1 VERRRL
7 GGSGIEVSRI
17 ILGCGNFG
25 GIGSAPALFG
35 QGESR
40 EQAFA
45 IMDAAVELGITTFDT
60 ADAYGGG
67 RSETYI
73 GEWLRTKP
81 PSVRDAIQLSTKVYN
96 PMHENDTWGL
106 RPRRIH
112 RQIESSLK
120 RLGVDHVDMYLP
132 HAPDSTTPIELTL
145 GAFDELVRAGKVRA
159 VGASNYDGVELDE
172 SLEASARHGLVRY
185 EWVQNS
191 YSLLDRPEAEVT
203 ILPRCDEHGL
213 GFTAYGP
220 LAGGWLTGKYREGEP
235 PPPGSRMTQRP
246 EGYRHFD
253 TSSTY
258 RGLELFALAAEERG
272 VDTATLALAWLL
284 AHPQV
289 TAVVVGPRRPEHL
302 EPARRA
308 LELPL
313 GETERD
319 ELARLFDP

>member
-25 GIGSAPALFG
+25 GIGSAPELFG

-81 PSVRDAIQLSTKVYN
+81 PATRERIVLSTKTFN
-96 PMHENDTWGL
+96 PMHEGADHGL
-106 RPRRIH
+106 APERIRR
-112 RQIESSLK
+112 QLESSLD
-120 RLGVDHVDMYLP
+120 RLGVERVDMYLT
-132 HAPDSTTPIELTL
+132 HDQDPDTPLEDTL
-145 GAFDELVRAGKVRA
+145 GALEEAVRAGKVRA
-159 VGASNYDGVELDE
+159 IGASNVDAGWLA
-172 SLEASARHGLVRY
+172 EARGRFA
-185 EWVQNS
+185 WVQNS
-191 YSLLDRPEAEVT
+191 YSLLDREAEAEV
-203 ILPRCDEHGL
+203 LPLCVEQGL
-213 GFTAYGP
+213 GFTPFSP
-220 LAGGWLTGKYREGEP
+220 LAGGWLTGKYRPGEP

-246 EGYRHFD
+246 EGYRHLD
-253 TSSTY
+253 APATY
-258 RGLELFALAAEERG
+258 RGLELLGAAAEERG
-272 VDTATLALAWLL
+272 VDTTTLALAWVLS
-284 AHPQV
+284 HPQV

-308 LELPL
+308 LDLPL
-313 GETERD
+313 TAGERD
-319 ELARLFDP
+319 ALAALFDP